1 MIPPTSLAVWMPP
14 MGGGV
19 AEEDEAAPE
28 AGSATRAQP
37 SQGRGSGH
45 RSA

>member
-1 MIPPTSLAVWMPP
+1 MIPPHLLGCVDATD
-14 MGGGV
+14 GGGV